1 MGLGADAEPRRSLDP
16 DNLVMPSKDQ
26 IKNFQ
31 VVRSSGPWETTG
43 LVKDILNQL
52 ANLDKLGLTP
62 PPFTLEDIG
71 SSAKLRNPS
80 RGTNQSSDGES
91 SPILALKKGEW
102 ASLDDLIRHFAIDS
116 SQPHAACPDLF
127 GEVSERVGIWSLGVA
142 VIRSVTG
149 MSEDQVRRF
158 WSIPEII
165 LLDNEGKYPSPKK
178 EEFDFDSLR
187 KEYPTLKPYLPW
199 LQRALS
205 VEADT
210 RFNSISEASAYWDT
224 AVLKHPSEAS
234 LPKGE
239 KKVVRGWSF
248 TGTRFSKDFEGN
260 LSLDCSGR
268 FFCVAGKGVV
278 KVFEISAIPNVKS
291 PFTLVFKERLG
302 DFGTSSIDWR
312 GDTVS
317 GTTEQG
323 QEGKIDIAARGETG
337 HIWMKDHLKRNDQS
351 WRKALSLISDF
362 DLIPRHGTP
371 EDKKDFQRRI
381 KEMRESEAWA
391 EKNDRYQISGSVDIE
406 PNDIQVCINANL
418 RADDVKYILPKI
430 KTFRRGPIIK
440 PFCTARWCGFVVEES
455 DKSAPATHLF
465 LIDRPSSAIH
475 RRNFSFSD
483 FEVNRNYLVGVEQ
496 KEGSAKVTVIW

>member
-1 MGLGADAEPRRSLDP
+1 MGNNRIG
-16 DNLVMPSKDQ
+16 
-26 IKNFQ
+26 
-31 VVRSSGPWETTG
+31 
-43 LVKDILNQL
+43 KDILDQL
-52 ANLDKLGLTP
+52 AKFDERGLAP
-62 PPFTLEDIG
+62 LPFTLEDIG
-71 SSAKLRNPS
+71 SSAKLRNS
-80 RGTNQSSDGES
+80 SNGTNQSSDGES
-91 SPILALKKGEW
+91 SPILALQKGEM
-102 ASLDDLIRHFAIDS
+102 AVLDDLIRRSDIDPS
-116 SQPHAACPDLF
+116 RPHAACPDLF

-149 MSEDQVRRF
+149 MSEDQVRRL
-158 WSIPEII
+158 WSIPEVI
-165 LLDNEGKYPSPKK
+165 LPDNDGKYPSPKMEK
-178 EEFDFDSLR
+178 FNFGSLK
-187 KEYPTLKPYLPW
+187 KEYPNLKPYLPW
-199 LQRALS
+199 LKRALS
-205 VEADT
+205 VEADKS
-210 RFNSISEASAYWDT
+210 FNSISEASAYWDT

-278 KVFEISAIPNVKS
+278 KVFEISAIPNDKS

-323 QEGKIDIAARGETG
+323 QEWKIDIAARGETG

-351 WRKALSLISDF
+351 WRKALSLMSDF
-362 DLIPRHGTP
+362 DLIPRHATP
-371 EDKKDFQRRI
+371 EKKEDFQKRI
-381 KEMRESEAWA
+381 KAMRESEAWA
-391 EKNDRYQISGSVDIE
+391 EQNDQYQISGSVDKE
-406 PNDIQVCINANL
+406 GNDRQVWIKANL

-465 LIDRPSSAIH
+465 LIDRPSSTIH

-483 FEVNRNYLVGVEQ
+483 FEVNRNYLVGVEK